1 MKKCPFCAEDIQDEA
16 IKCKHCGSFL
26 STAPTA
32 AAAAPAP
39 APAPRAAAPAPAPVR
54 DATPPPARENTP
66 PPPMRRAAGEP
77 TDDQSS
83 SRKIVYEGSPSWK
96 AYLGNY
102 LLGIVAAVLAPAI
115 FNWLANKFDATGLT
129 HFLMVVIPL
138 AMAAVYFAVLHFYRR
153 SIRFRVT
160 STNIENE
167 RGVLARK
174 IDVLPLWR
182 CRDIRYK
189 QNLVDRI
196 LGIAHVEIFTADM
209 MTPHLEIVGMPAS
222 RALFESIR
230 DSIEVQ
236 RQAKN
241 VYGVIS

>member
-1 MKKCPFCAEDIQDEA
+1 MKKCPFCAEEIQDEA

-26 STAPTA
+26 SAAPAPAAKAAPAPTP
-32 AAAAPAP
+32 APAP
-39 APAPRAAAPAPAPVR
+39 APAPAPVA
-54 DATPPPARENTP
+54 DNT
-66 PPPMRRAAGEP
+66 PPPMRRANAP
-77 TDDQSS
+77 APSS
-83 SRKIVYEGSPSWK
+83 EDGQIDHRTERKIIYEGVPSWK
-96 AYLGNY
+96 AFLGNY
-102 LLGIVAAVLAPAI
+102 LLGALGAILVPNIMYRIVGGFLSVL
-115 FNWLANKFDATGLT
+115 
-129 HFLMVVIPL
+129 IPL

-153 SIRFRVT
+153 SIRIRVT
-160 STNIENE
+160 TTNIENE
-167 RGVLARK
+167 RGVLMRR

-209 MTPHLEIVGMPAS
+209 MTPHLEIVGMPSS
-222 RALFESIR
+222 RALFEQIR
-230 DSIEVQ
+230 DAIEVQ

>member
-32 AAAAPAP
+32 AAAGP
-39 APAPRAAAPAPAPVR
+39 APAPRAAAPAPAR
-54 DATPPPARENTP
+54 DATPPPARTDA
-66 PPPMRRAAGEP
+66 PPPMQRAAGTP
-77 TDDQSS
+77 ASDDDRIDHRTE
-83 SRKIVYEGSPSWK
+83 RKVIYEGVPSWK

-102 LLGIVAAVLAPAI
+102 LLGAI
-115 FNWLANKFDATGLT
+115 GTILVPVIMNGLFGGSVSGLN
-129 HFLMVVIPL
+129 HALLIMIPL

-153 SIRFRVT
+153 SIRIRVT
-160 STNIENE
+160 TTNIENE
-167 RGVLARK
+167 RGVLMRK

>member
-26 STAPTA
+26 SQAPASGSSAPAPAKA
-32 AAAAPAP
+32 APAAAPAP
-39 APAPRAAAPAPAPVR
+39 AAS
-54 DATPPPARENTP
+54 EP
-66 PPPMRRAAGEP
+66 PPPMRRAVGPAPADEGPIDHRHE
-77 TDDQSS
+77 
-83 SRKIVYEGSPSWK
+83 RKIVYEGVPSWK
-96 AYLGNY
+96 AFLGNY
-102 LLGIVAAVLAPAI
+102 VLGGLATILVPVLMNGLFGGSVSGLNHALLIL
-115 FNWLANKFDATGLT
+115 
-129 HFLMVVIPL
+129 IPL
-138 AMAAVYFAVLHFYRR
+138 AMAAVYFAILHLYRR
-153 SIRFRVT
+153 SIRIRVT
-160 STNIENE
+160 TTNIENE
-167 RGVLARK
+167 RGVLMRK

-189 QNLVDRI
+189 QNLIDRI

-209 MTPHLEIVGMPAS
+209 VTPHLEIVGMPAS
-222 RALFESIR
+222 RALFEQIR

>member
-26 STAPTA
+26 STAPSAGA
-32 AAAAPAP
+32 AAP
-39 APAPRAAAPAPAPVR
+39 APAPRAAAPAPAPPAR
-54 DATPPPARENTP
+54 DATPPPSRDE
-66 PPPMRRAAGEP
+66 PPPMRRAAGTSP
-77 TDDQSS
+77 AGDDDRIDHRTE
-83 SRKIVYEGSPSWK
+83 RKIIYEGAPSWK
-96 AYLGNY
+96 AFLGNY
-102 LLGIVAAVLAPAI
+102 FLGIVATMLLPMVMYRIIGGFLSVL
-115 FNWLANKFDATGLT
+115 
-129 HFLMVVIPL
+129 IPL
-138 AMAAVYFAVLHFYRR
+138 AMGAVYFAVLHFYRR
-153 SIRFRVT
+153 SIRIRVT
-160 STNIENE
+160 TTNIENE
-167 RGVLARK
+167 RGVLMRK

>member
-26 STAPTA
+26 STAPS
-32 AAAAPAP
+32 AAAPAP
-39 APAPRAAAPAPAPVR
+39 AARPAAPVR
-54 DATPPPARENTP
+54 DATPAPAPRSDAP
-66 PPPMRRAAGEP
+66 PPPMQRAAGTSP
-77 TDDQSS
+77 SADDDRIDHRTE
-83 SRKIVYEGSPSWK
+83 RKIIYEGAPSWK
-96 AYLGNY
+96 AYLRNY
-102 LLGIVAAVLAPAI
+102 VLGILATMFLPMIMYRIVGGFLSVL
-115 FNWLANKFDATGLT
+115 
-129 HFLMVVIPL
+129 IPL
-138 AMAAVYFAVLHFYRR
+138 AMGAVYFAVLHFYRR
-153 SIRFRVT
+153 SIRIRVT
-160 STNIENE
+160 TTNIENE
-167 RGVLARK
+167 RGVLMRK

-189 QNLVDRI
+189 QNLIDRI